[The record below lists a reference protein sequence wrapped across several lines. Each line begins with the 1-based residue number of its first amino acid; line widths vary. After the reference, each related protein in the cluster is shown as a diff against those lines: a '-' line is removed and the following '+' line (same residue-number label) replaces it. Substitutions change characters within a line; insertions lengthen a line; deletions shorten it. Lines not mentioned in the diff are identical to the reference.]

1 MLASSSN
8 RAILADQTNNPYT
21 RFVETSGKNL
31 QMHTFNFFTD
41 SNQNGDISREFW
53 ITKRLQFSSRYELD
67 VLLAGEEFDSIA
79 GVEDFVME
87 IKTLS
92 RELERLNPQVF
103 GVLLPNYRNE
113 EVNWNSVALIVSVGA
128 SSTKISK
135 ATVKDL
141 ALRIHHNTN
150 RDSLLGKKGLKFST
164 SAIEL
169 FLSTTKS
176 IYPGDCDALIIQDS
190 KPKVIVE
197 FKKHTL
203 RDPISEWT
211 IDKFFNTSDRY
222 KYLSLQALSRNLSHF
237 SGNNI
242 PIVVF
247 YFATKF
253 QGARIDVLS
262 NQSMEITST
271 SGDLVATDVDS
282 VSNSLRDFVNYLT
295 PLIR

>member
-1 MLASSSN
+1 
-8 RAILADQTNNPYT
+8 
-21 RFVETSGKNL
+21 
-31 QMHTFNFFTD
+31 MHTFNFFTD

-150 RDSLLGKKGLKFST
+150 RDSFLGKKGLKFST

-211 IDKFFNTSDRY
+211 IDKFFNTSDQY
-222 KYLSLQALSRNLSHF
+222 KYLSLQALSRNLSHS

-295 PLIR
+295 PLTR